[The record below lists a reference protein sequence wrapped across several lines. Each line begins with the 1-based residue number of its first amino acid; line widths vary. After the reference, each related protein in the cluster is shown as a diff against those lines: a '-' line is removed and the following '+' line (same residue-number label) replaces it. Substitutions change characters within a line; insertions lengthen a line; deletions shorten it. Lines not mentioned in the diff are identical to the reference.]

1 MKVESEEIFQ
11 GYLLEFTINYLF
23 HFIYFKAVKKHR
35 IDDVR
40 HFIRD
45 VNRRDINNWTPLI
58 MGK

>member
-1 MKVESEEIFQ
+1 MKVESKKIFQ

-23 HFIYFKAVKKHR
+23 HFIYFNSVQLNR

-45 VNRRDINNWTPLI
+45 VNRGDIDNWTPLI
-58 MGK
+58 WGK